1 MKKKVIAL
9 CAAVLALP
17 LLTACGSGEDAAPAI
32 TISDP
37 VVRSIDGMS
46 MRNQE
51 TLKYMTGS
59 FMTLANSS
67 DKDVTLIGGVSDVAG
82 MIEIHEVT
90 DGNMTAMPEGLVI
103 PAGGEV
109 KLRMGGYH
117 VMLMELAK
125 KLVAGDEVTVTLEF
139 DNGEKLDYTAPVKD
153 IAMDDETYGR
163 EGGM

>member
-1 MKKKVIAL
+1 MKKKVLAL
-9 CAAVLALP
+9 CAAVLAIP
-17 LLTACGSGEDAAPAI
+17 LLSACGASEDAAPAI

-59 FMTLANSS
+59 FMTLSNTS
-67 DKDVTLIGGVSDVAG
+67 DEDVSLIGGVSDVAG
-82 MIEIHEVT
+82 VIEIHQVT
-90 DGNMTAMPEGLVI
+90 DGNMTAMPDGLLI

-117 VMLMELAK
+117 VMLMELNRE
-125 KLVAGDEVTVTLEF
+125 LVAGDEVTVTLEF
-139 DNGEKLDYTAPVKD
+139 SNGDKVEYTAPVKD

>member
-1 MKKKVIAL
+1 MKKKAIAL
-9 CAAVLALP
+9 CAAILALP
-17 LLTACGSGEDAAPAI
+17 LLSACGSSKDAAPAI

-46 MRNQE
+46 MRNPE
-51 TLKYMTGS
+51 TMKFMTGS
-59 FMTLANSS
+59 FMTLSNSS
-67 DKDVTLIGGVSDVAG
+67 DKDVTLIGGVSDAAG
-82 MIEIHEVT
+82 MIEIHEVK

-117 VMLMELAK
+117 VMLMELTK
-125 KLVAGDEVTVTLEF
+125 ELTAGDEVTVTLEF
-139 DNGEKLDYTAPVKD
+139 DNGETVDYTAAVKD